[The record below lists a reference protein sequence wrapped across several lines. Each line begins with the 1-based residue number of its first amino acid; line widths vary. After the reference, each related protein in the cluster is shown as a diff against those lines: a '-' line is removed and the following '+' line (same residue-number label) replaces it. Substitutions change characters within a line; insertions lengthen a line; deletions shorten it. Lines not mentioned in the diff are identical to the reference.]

1 MDNSRTNV
9 YVNVYIYVYVN
20 VYSIFFEGNIKIF
33 VTNSVGV
40 CFQTGVQLNEIL
52 SEFSPIS
59 EIVQSLS

>member
-1 MDNSRTNV
+1 MLVRLWLESQVDNSTTE
-9 YVNVYIYVYVN
+9 
-20 VYSIFFEGNIKIF
+20 YSIFFEGNIKIF

-40 CFQTGVQLNEIL
+40 CFQTGIQLNEIL